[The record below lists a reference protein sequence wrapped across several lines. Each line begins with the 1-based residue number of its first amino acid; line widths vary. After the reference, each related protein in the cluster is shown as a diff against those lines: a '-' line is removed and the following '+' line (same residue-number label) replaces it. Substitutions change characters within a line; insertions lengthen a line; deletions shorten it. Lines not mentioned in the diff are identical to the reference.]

1 MKYMVINQTDL
12 SNEVIGKMVDQILRE
27 GKEET
32 IYYGKIN
39 SYRFVHGK
47 KSYKL
52 QIKYLKRY
60 VEWRFMEG
68 K

>member
-32 IYYGKIN
+32 IYYGKIH

-47 KSYKL
+47 KGYRL